1 MAGCCSGSDS
11 QDCGWSNSCMDAKAY
26 AAGKCDSNCMLNG
39 YVRKCT
45 AAAAPYCV
53 TWSYPSDGVRDYAC
67 TDISSDTVY
76 TVLQR
81 GTDAFGDTT
90 SIEIPTL
97 SGNAVT
103 GYETS
108 EGGNNGHKTGK
119 KIAIGLIVGVVIA
132 GLFILFCV
140 VIGVCCV
147 LKKKK
152 KQRQLAANAQAVA
165 AAQANRPQSQYPPPP
180 PPQMQVQQPQMQV
193 QQPQM
198 QMQQSQMQ
206 MQPPPIMQPQQTH
219 QSPSGYF
226 SPPTHF
232 QPPSPL
238 EQKTNS
244 HTSVHEYAPPS
255 ISSPPTPAPA
265 YVQPQYSNVPA
276 MPSSTAPAINQ
287 HHNSETGAHEVDAI
301 SVPRPSPHGG
311 PVYEIG
317 KGR

>member
-11 QDCGWSNSCMDAKAY
+11 QDCGWSNSCIDAKAY

-67 TDISSDTVY
+67 TDVSSDTVY

-108 EGGNNGHKTGK
+108 EGGNNDHKTGK

-132 GLFILFCV
+132 ALFILFCV
-140 VIGVCCV
+140 VVGVCCV

-180 PPQMQVQQPQMQV
+180 PPQMQVQQPQMQM

-198 QMQQSQMQ
+198 QMQQ
-206 MQPPPIMQPQQTH
+206 PPTMQPQQTH
-219 QSPSGYF
+219 QSPTGYF